1 MKISGSAPAPQSIQ
15 NFFQPTTSTSS
26 DGNVKCQFDKKDFKK
41 GIVEMVVYNGVA
53 VRFFESVG
61 FQRIN
66 GEVARKLGVGLNR
79 DSIRKLVIERAEE
92 MKEEMIG

>member
-1 MKISGSAPAPQSIQ
+1 
-15 NFFQPTTSTSS
+15 
-26 DGNVKCQFDKKDFKK
+26 
-41 GIVEMVVYNGVA
+41 MVVYDGVA

-92 MKEEMIG
+92 LKEEMIGQPKNKFVFIKLDACTHL